1 MGFRSKARNDPG
13 AAPMQ
18 DVAGRLTDAQ
28 IIDVATF
35 VASRSPWTRAEMDKA
50 MNGERAALQKPSR

>member
-18 DVAGRLTDAQ
+18 EVAGPLTDAQ
-28 IIDVATF
+28 IIDLAAF
-35 VASRSPWTRAEMDKA
+35 VGSRRPWTRAEMEKA
-50 MNGERAALQKPSR
+50 MNGERVEPQNSRR